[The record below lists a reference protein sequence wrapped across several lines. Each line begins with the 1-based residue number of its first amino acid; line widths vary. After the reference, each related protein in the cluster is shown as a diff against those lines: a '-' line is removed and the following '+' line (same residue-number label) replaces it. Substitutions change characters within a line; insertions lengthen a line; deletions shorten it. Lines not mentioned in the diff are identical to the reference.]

1 MTRGEPPLHGEFDRP
16 SSDLDQKWVKYLIAI
31 GEGEES
37 VSGLREAQLEVD
49 GMLDKHG
56 VDTIYRPGLSGE
68 ELLERGRGVLNN
80 GLRHLESNDF
90 STLDLSAYEGHCN
103 DDPGLKKTIARQVIM
118 YQILERVLMER
129 SAIGVSLV
137 EMASRTITGDTI
149 EPMGKIAVITERLLD
164 LKETPSSPWFKFLN
178 EALGGEDVSPGQVE
192 RAMNAQAAANKT
204 RDQDAKFLEL
214 LDSIFMETGGGLSDD
229 QMLSV
234 AGSVTSLATIEEMGG
249 QDHKE
254 RLLYSNYMAELKSIG
269 LSDQQIT
276 ELIAAHKEIMQKPN
290 EAEE

>member
-1 MTRGEPPLHGEFDRP
+1 MTRREPPLHGEFYRP
-16 SSDLDQKWVKYLIAI
+16 SSNLDQEWVNYLIAL
-31 GEGEES
+31 GEEEQS
-37 VSGLREAQLEVD
+37 PGLREANLRVNS
-49 GMLDKHG
+49 MLDKHE

-68 ELLERGRGVLNN
+68 ELLERGRGVLNS
-80 GLRHLESNDF
+80 GLRRLESNDF
-90 STLDLSAYEGHCN
+90 SMLDLSAYEGYRN
-103 DDPGLKKTIARQVIM
+103 DDLELKRTIARQVIM
-118 YQILERVLMER
+118 YQILERVFMER

-149 EPMGKIAVITERLLD
+149 EPMRKIVVITERLLD
-164 LKETPSSPWFKFLN
+164 LKETSRSPWFKFLN
-178 EALGGEDVSPGQVE
+178 EALGGEGVSSGQVE
-192 RAMNAQAAANKT
+192 KEMNAQAAANKT
-204 RDQDAKFLEL
+204 GDQDAKFLKL
-214 LDSIFMETGGGLSDD
+214 LDGIFMETGGGLSDD

-254 RLLYSNYMAELKSIG
+254 GFLYSNYMAELKSIG

-290 EAEE
+290 NAEE

>member
-1 MTRGEPPLHGEFDRP
+1 MTRGEHPLHGEFYRP
-16 SSDLDQKWVKYLIAI
+16 SSNFDQEWVNYLIAL
-31 GEGEES
+31 GEEEQS
-37 VSGLREAQLEVD
+37 PELREANLMVNSMLE
-49 GMLDKHG
+49 KHG

-80 GLRHLESNDF
+80 GLRRLESKDF
-90 STLDLSAYEGHCN
+90 SMLDLSAYEGHCN
-103 DDPGLKKTIARQVIM
+103 DDPELKKTVRRVIM
-118 YQILERVLMER
+118 HQILERVLMER
-129 SAIGVSLV
+129 SAVGVSLV

-149 EPMGKIAVITERLLD
+149 KPMRKITVITERLLD

-192 RAMNAQAAANKT
+192 KEMNAQAAANKT

>member
-1 MTRGEPPLHGEFDRP
+1 
-16 SSDLDQKWVKYLIAI
+16 
-31 GEGEES
+31 
-37 VSGLREAQLEVD
+37 
-49 GMLDKHG
+49 MLDKHG

-68 ELLERGRGVLNN
+68 ELLERGRGVLNS
-80 GLRHLESNDF
+80 GLRRLESNDF
-90 STLDLSAYEGHCN
+90 SMLDLSAYEGNCN
-103 DDPGLKKTIARQVIM
+103 DDPDLKKTARQAIM
-118 YQILERVLMER
+118 YQILERVFMEK

-137 EMASRTITGDTI
+137 EMASRTITDNTI
-149 EPMGKIAVITERLLD
+149 EPMRKIAVITERLLD
-164 LKETPSSPWFKFLN
+164 LKETPSSPWFGFLN
-178 EALGGEDVSPGQVE
+178 EVLGGEDVSPEQVK

-204 RDQDAKFLEL
+204 RDRDAKFLEL
-214 LDSIFMETGGGLSDD
+214 LDGIFMETGGGLSDD

-254 RLLYSNYMAELKSIG
+254 GLLYSNYMAELKSIG

-290 EAEE
+290 NAEE